1 MATGVPPPER
11 KYETWYEPNAT
22 PSFWTQVS
30 SMRCCCSG
38 LMLRQYSERMLEH
51 PIIPIGLAT
60 TVLILGGGLR
70 SFIKGA
76 SGMILGRCVSGL
88 QFKYEYSCVCAM
100 RNKLDH
106 VSLRSALLHLRD
118 DAGET
123 QNKWMRARLAAQGFT
138 IVAIAYYSLRPGE
151 EKKRLEE
158 EKKARIQREA
168 EASAKPRQKDVVTIN

>member
-1 MATGVPPPER
+1 M
-11 KYETWYEPNAT
+11 
-22 PSFWTQVS
+22 
-30 SMRCCCSG
+30 
-38 LMLRQYSERMLEH
+38 
-51 PIIPIGLAT
+51 
-60 TVLILGGGLR
+60 
-70 SFIKGA
+70 
-76 SGMILGRCVSGL
+76 
-88 QFKYEYSCVCAM
+88 
-100 RNKLDH
+100 
-106 VSLRSALLHLRD
+106 HLRD